1 MYLTE
6 VSWKMVSRSDLL
18 NLARASLD
26 AFEFALVSFLEVKLA
41 SGRLHNNTRLVLT
54 QNISRRAESMQCEE
68 N

>member
-1 MYLTE
+1 MYLIE
-6 VSWKMVSRSDLL
+6 VSWKTVSRSDLL

-26 AFEFALVSFLEVKLA
+26 AFEFGLVSFLEVKLA
-41 SGRLHNNTRLVLT
+41 SRRLHNNTRLVLT